1 MSTITLDSIRAAAE
15 AKYGSLDIELGTE
28 TVRLLN
34 PLRLAKAN
42 RDALMAVQDRLND
55 KDDDADQAE
64 MLTEALRLVAESKV
78 KGDKLIKALD
88 GDLALLAEVFESYV
102 KGTQAGEASGSDA

>member
-1 MSTITLDSIRAAAE
+1 MATITLDSIREAAE

-34 PLRLAKAN
+34 PLRLPKAN
-42 RDALMAVQDRLND
+42 RDKLLAVQDRIND
-55 KDDDADQAE
+55 HDDDADQAE
-64 MLTEALRLVAESKV
+64 LLTEALRLVAESKA
-78 KGDKLIKALD
+78 KADRLIKALD
-88 GDLALLAEVFESYV
+88 GDLAMIAQVFETYV

>member
-1 MSTITLDSIRAAAE
+1 MATITLDSIRAAAE
-15 AKYGSLDIELGTE
+15 AKYGSLDIELGDE

-34 PLRLAKAN
+34 PLRLSKAN
-42 RDALMAVQDRLND
+42 RDALLAVQSRLNAE
-55 KDDDADQAE
+55 DDDADQGE
-64 MLTEALRLVAESKV
+64 LLTEALRLVVDGKTKA
-78 KGDKLIKALD
+78 DKLIKALG